1 MFHLRRSTAQ
11 RIVALSSSRGSRL
24 RFLTVLGTSG
34 VSEIRQRSGDPL
46 KLEVGACRSRPR
58 RSKGEQER
66 DREREREEKNDRRRK
81 SEREREGERGR
92 ERERERERCEG
103 MHLCDR
109 AVALLRL
116 RRRIFQ
122 SIRESCLVL
131 GIQPALPVT
140 LALSSW
146 ALGL

>member
-1 MFHLRRSTAQ
+1 MIEEERASE
-11 RIVALSSSRGSRL
+11 RG
-24 RFLTVLGTSG
+24 
-34 VSEIRQRSGDPL
+34 
-46 KLEVGACRSRPR
+46 
-58 RSKGEQER
+58 
-66 DREREREEKNDRRRK
+66 
-81 SEREREGERGR
+81 REREGES